1 MRPEYRAFLVG
12 LVGAF
17 LATIPGVSW
26 FASLILFATA
36 ATIAA
41 LMRGDRIGF
50 AAAWLGAIVRILTI
64 VIPLAGNPEYG
75 FEGAL
80 YIGARARH
88 HHRGRARR
96 DLPRR
101 RGDPPAPLIRPGGH
115 PGAFAW

>member
-26 FASLILFATA
+26 LASLILFATA

-41 LMRGDRIGF
+41 LMRGDRVGF
-50 AAAWLGAIVRILTI
+50 AAAWLGALVRILTI

-75 FEGAL
+75 FEGAV
-80 YIGARARH
+80 YIGLELGIITGVVLGATFLVVGA
-88 HHRGRARR
+88 
-96 DLPRR
+96 
-101 RGDPPAPLIRPGGH
+101 IRQRL
-115 PGAFAW
+115 